1 MDKKKTHSVQILET
15 PFSTVSNRGHWFYT
29 TRAAV
34 ERHLPGLLN
43 FCTFEKLISRSIVWI
58 DSANSLAML
67 LFLGLVFLIKPWPAI
82 AISILFH
89 FLWYHYHHLF
99 ARIGWTPILT
109 VINHDLFQL
118 AVAVPVLSYLGM
130 TGNYL
135 ATLLGL
141 VSFFLFKVGLLR
153 MLWDRIPSIGS
164 KRKLPLNDKTLRVI
178 LTQYASRHNISQKH
192 ITKIDQQIHR
202 IRMDKK

>member
-1 MDKKKTHSVQILET
+1 
-15 PFSTVSNRGHWFYT
+15 
-29 TRAAV
+29 
-34 ERHLPGLLN
+34 
-43 FCTFEKLISRSIVWI
+43 
-58 DSANSLAML
+58 ML
-67 LFLGLVFLIKPWPAI
+67 LIIRLNFLIKQRPAI
-82 AISILFH
+82 AISKLFH
-89 FLWYHYHHLF
+89 LLCNHYHHLF
-99 ARIGWTPILT
+99 ARIVWTPILT

-130 TGNYL
+130 KGNYL

-178 LTQYASRHNISQKH
+178 LTQYASRHNI
-192 ITKIDQQIHR
+192 
-202 IRMDKK
+202 